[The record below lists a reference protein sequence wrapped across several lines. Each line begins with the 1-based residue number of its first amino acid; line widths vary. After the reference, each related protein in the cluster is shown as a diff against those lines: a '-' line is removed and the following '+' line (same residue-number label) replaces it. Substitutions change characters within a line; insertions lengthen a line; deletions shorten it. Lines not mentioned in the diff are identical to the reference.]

1 MKAEILAVGTEI
13 LLGDIINTNA
23 QFISKELAS
32 LGIDVYRQ
40 EVIGDNEDRLLE
52 AIEEIFQRSD
62 ILICTGGLGPTE
74 DDLTK
79 ETICK
84 YFNADLELHEE
95 SLEELKN
102 YYKRLD
108 RPMTESNLKQVYFP
122 KESKVLS
129 NPNGTA
135 PGMILE
141 KNDKV
146 AVILPGPPREM
157 KPMFLNYVKAYLKDK
172 GNGVIISEVLRVL
185 GVGESTAANMIKDF
199 INNGVNPTVAPY
211 AKEDD
216 VIFRITAR
224 GKSEEEGRK
233 LIAPVKEEIKRV
245 FNLDCYGE
253 GEELTIEEVLG
264 KLLVDRK
271 LTISTA
277 ESCTGGM
284 IASRLINY
292 PGISEV
298 FLEGAVTYSNEAKE
312 RTLNV
317 KKKTLDTYGAV
328 SEETAK
334 EMAIGISKRTGSDIS
349 VVTTG
354 IAGPGGGSEEKPV
367 GLVYIGLYYKGNVK
381 AFKYIFNGNRHN
393 VRTKATVTAL
403 DLVRREIL
411 KDN

>member
-233 LIAPVKEEIKRV
+233 LIAPVKEEIKE
-245 FNLDCYGE
+245 Y
-253 GEELTIEEVLG
+253 
-264 KLLVDRK
+264 
-271 LTISTA
+271 
-277 ESCTGGM
+277 
-284 IASRLINY
+284 LI
-292 PGISEV
+292 
-298 FLEGAVTYSNEAKE
+298 
-312 RTLNV
+312 
-317 KKKTLDTYGAV
+317 
-328 SEETAK
+328 
-334 EMAIGISKRTGSDIS
+334 
-349 VVTTG
+349 
-354 IAGPGGGSEEKPV
+354 
-367 GLVYIGLYYKGNVK
+367 
-381 AFKYIFNGNRHN
+381 
-393 VRTKATVTAL
+393 
-403 DLVRREIL
+403 
-411 KDN
+411 